1 MRVEG
6 QRLRC
11 IQFSVSSTSTHHLPP
26 RPSRASAGPPSQT
39 CFIILLVSYNWTCV
53 YNINLSYVTCTHTCV
68 HMHTHVQN
76 KIGFVYLMLSVCT
89 CTRACMC
96 VHVCVCVCV
105 HACVRVCV
113 YLCDFVPFFFFL
125 FAVQG
130 TGPTGQP
137 ASGPTNLDNPTHP
150 ILPKRVMYYQA
161 SFDRTTTV
169 SQVKNEGKSC
179 YIPTN
184 FL

>member
-1 MRVEG
+1 MHVYVCVCVCGVRV
-6 QRLRC
+6 
-11 IQFSVSSTSTHHLPP
+11 
-26 RPSRASAGPPSQT
+26 
-39 CFIILLVSYNWTCV
+39 
-53 YNINLSYVTCTHTCV
+53 
-68 HMHTHVQN
+68 
-76 KIGFVYLMLSVCT
+76 
-89 CTRACMC
+89 RAC
-96 VHVCVCVCV
+96 VCVCVCV
-105 HACVRVCV
+105 CLCVIL
-113 YLCDFVPFFFFL
+113 YHFFFL
-125 FAVQG
+125 FTIQG

-169 SQVKNEGKSC
+169 SQVKNGGKSC